1 MTKLFVIVTQE
12 NVAVC
17 VWLETSS
24 TPHKDIDRQYP
35 GHKVWTVAKTEA
47 QAETLSRKLERKARV
62 AA

>member
-24 TPHKDIDRQYP
+24 TPHKDINREFP
-35 GHKVWTVAKTEA
+35 GHGAWTVAKTEP
-47 QAETLSRKLERKARV
+47 QAKILAAKLERKARV